1 VQTLEDVKIIS
12 LWSRSEL
19 IRFPFTVD
27 VNMKRSE
34 AVKTNR
40 KYMLQELARNFQS
53 RDVVDDVTRLR
64 LFMSNSE

>member
-40 KYMLQELARNFQS
+40 KYMSQELARNFQS